1 MKDQDNQFIKR
12 NGFLLAHSFADPV
25 HNQSFYCFET
35 VIRQCVLVV
44 ETIHSFSSQEAPR
57 SRIPIPSE
65 GKLQSPKGLLLPRD
79 PTPTGS
85 SVSQHHRP
93 EDHTS
98 NIWVLRGTSK
108 IQVIEISKEKQTST
122 R

>member
-12 NGFLLAHSFADPV
+12 NRFLLAHSFADPV

-57 SRIPIPSE
+57 SRIP
-65 GKLQSPKGLLLPRD
+65 QSPKGLLLPRD